1 MPKGI
6 LIDFQEAKAKLTEPA
21 TIAPSEDL
29 NDAVEAFACAQLAK
43 RNRIALVLAGIYGGD
58 AETQL
63 DNADQVSYYMQN
75 DFTIPYKAPKPLT
88 EATIEEVLS

>member
-1 MPKGI
+1 MGI
-6 LIDFQEAKAKLTEPA
+6 LVDFKEAKAKLMEPGP
-21 TIAPSEDL
+21 TGFSEDL
-29 NDAVEAFACAQLAK
+29 NDAVEAFAFAQLPK

-63 DNADQVSYYMQN
+63 DNADHIAYYMEG
-75 DFTIPYKAPKPLT
+75 DFTIPYKASKPLT

>member
-1 MPKGI
+1 MGI
-6 LIDFQEAKAKLTEPA
+6 LVDFQEAKAKLTEPA
-21 TIAPSEDL
+21 TIPPSDDL
-29 NDAVEAFACAQLAK
+29 SAAVEQFAFAQLPK

-58 AETQL
+58 AESQL
-63 DNADQVSYYMQN
+63 ENADQISYYMDG